1 MYRIISK
8 FGIIALIKMKG
19 HYMVIDILL
28 KIKVAICTKLASI
41 IMSVY
46 SIFRE
51 CSGIAEQSRTR
62 LKEYKQSE
70 QENIEIKVK
79 LPLVKIGIEQLQQD
93 NNDLK
98 EMLDIAIYDMRQIDY
113 YLQIGEIDIIN
124 DILKKYKLQ
133 NIEE

>member
-1 MYRIISK
+1 
-8 FGIIALIKMKG
+8 
-19 HYMVIDILL
+19 MVIDILL

-41 IMSVY
+41 VMSVY